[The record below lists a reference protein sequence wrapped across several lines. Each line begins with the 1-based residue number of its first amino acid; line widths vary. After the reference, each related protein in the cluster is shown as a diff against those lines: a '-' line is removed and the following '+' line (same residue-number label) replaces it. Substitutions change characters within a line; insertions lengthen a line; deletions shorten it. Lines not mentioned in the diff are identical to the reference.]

1 MRYLTLLICLMGLS
15 FAINAAEMSNQK
27 SDKVKNKVSSAFS
40 RSINSSKSV
49 ILSDDE
55 LKKTIG
61 GIIAVK
67 NGQPL

>member
-15 FAINAAEMSNQK
+15 FAINAAEMFNQK